1 MILPYRNRTLYCLN
15 VSSLRSHCSQTASR
29 FASAALFCAHQKN
42 PRYCPNIAKMQDGP
56 KEGMKDAKRDI
67 FRHRESNPGLAG
79 APFFRNGLLSDES
92 GKS

>member
-1 MILPYRNRTLYCLN
+1 MFLLCVVIVRKLHRALLAP
-15 VSSLRSHCSQTASR
+15 HC
-29 FASAALFCAHQKN
+29 FAHTKKN